1 MSHHHHH
8 PDHAASISDFTSSS
22 HGRDAM
28 DALAQNGIVG
38 QDAENVIQ
46 HAAAAAHAHV
56 EEHAQST
63 GILGA
68 HPGKSFFAAF
78 AAGLLKGD
86 GVFGSI
92 ADGAEGVISGRIAEA
107 IATKAGLDSSMASTA
122 AAAVTPF
129 LVSFLKSKLGHG

>member
-8 PDHAASISDFTSSS
+8 PDHAASIAEFTSSS
-22 HGRDAM
+22 HGRAAK
-28 DALAQNGIVG
+28 DALAEQGIVG
-38 QDAENVIQ
+38 EDADNVIQ

-92 ADGAEGVISGRIAEA
+92 GDGAEGVIAGRIAEA
-107 IATKAGLDSSMASTA
+107 IAATAGIDSSKASTA
-122 AAAVTPF
+122 AAAVPPF
-129 LVSFLKSKLGHG
+129 LVSFLKGKLG

>member
-1 MSHHHHH
+1 MAHHHHH
-8 PDHAASISDFTSSS
+8 ADHAASIADFASSG
-22 HGRDAM
+22 HGQGAL
-28 DALAQNGIVG
+28 DALAQQGIVG
-38 QDAENVIQ
+38 QDADNVIQ

-78 AAGLLKGD
+78 AAGILKGD

-92 ADGAEGVISGRIAEA
+92 ADGAEGVIAGRIAEA

-129 LVSFLKSKLGHG
+129 LVSFLKTKLGHG

>member
-1 MSHHHHH
+1 MAHHHHA
-8 PDHAASISDFTSSS
+8 DHAASIADFGASA
-22 HGRDAM
+22 HGQGAL
-28 DALAQNGIVG
+28 DALAQQGIVG
-38 QDAENVIQ
+38 QDADNVIQ

-78 AAGLLKGD
+78 AAGILKGD

-107 IATKAGLDSSMASTA
+107 IATKAGIDSSMASTA

-129 LVSFLKSKLGHG
+129 LVSFLKGKLGHS

>member
-1 MSHHHHH
+1 MGHHHHH
-8 PDHAASISDFTSSS
+8 QDHHASINEFTASA

-56 EEHAQST
+56 EDHAQSS

-68 HPGKSFFAAF
+68 HPGRSFFAAF

-92 ADGAEGVISGRIAEA
+92 ADGAEGVVSGRIAEA
-107 IATKAGLDSSMASTA
+107 IANKAGIDPSLASTA

-129 LVSFLKSKLGHG
+129 LVTFLKGKLGGG

>member
-1 MSHHHHH
+1 MSHHHH
-8 PDHAASISDFTSSS
+8 PDHAASIHEFASSS

-28 DALAQNGIVG
+28 DALAQQGIVG

-46 HAAAAAHAHV
+46 HAAAAGHAHV

-68 HPGKSFFAAF
+68 HPGRSFFAAF
-78 AAGLLKGD
+78 AAGLIKGD

-92 ADGAEGVISGRIAEA
+92 ADGAEGMISGRIAEA

-129 LVSFLKSKLGHG
+129 LVSFLKGKLGHS